1 MAATRPRRAKINPR
15 QDASY
20 YCSLGEDKAG
30 FDVRYID
37 SFKGRGVF
45 SCRSFQKGDFLFE
58 YRGQI
63 ITKEEQEN
71 RMKLYHDAL
80 KVFIFDFKFNGKQL
94 CVDAAREDGSLGRLV
109 NDDNVNPNSKM
120 TVTRVD
126 GRPHLCL
133 FAIKDIGPGEE
144 ITYNYGDSNWPWRSK
159 KSNMVASQAV
169 DENAA
174 SSSPNDAT
182 KKSNMVASQAVDEN
196 AASSSPNDA
205 TKKSNMVASQAV
217 DENAASSSPNEA
229 TKKSNMVASQ
239 AVDENAA
246 SSSPNDATKKSN
258 MVPSQAVDENA
269 ASSSPNDA
277 TKKSNMVASQ
287 AVDENAASSSPND
300 STKDCDHD
308 LVPDEM
314 SSLEKCFACGGPFS
328 PLKWSGVRCE
338 AQSKNGA
345 GKVIEPNRILN
356 KEMKPSSKKKTN
368 KQSASLENARRVK
381 KHPWSP
387 TEVAA
392 IMKYFGE
399 HIKKENWPLL
409 SNASN
414 AKLQKIL
421 LWLVVLFKTSE
432 IL

>member
-1 MAATRPRRAKINPR
+1 MAATRPRRAKINPI
-15 QDASY
+15 QDARY

-94 CVDAAREDGSLGRLV
+94 CVDATREDGSLGRLV

-169 DENAA
+169 DEI
-174 SSSPNDAT
+174 
-182 KKSNMVASQAVDEN
+182 
-196 AASSSPNDA
+196 
-205 TKKSNMVASQAV
+205 
-217 DENAASSSPNEA
+217 
-229 TKKSNMVASQ
+229 
-239 AVDENAA
+239 AA

-300 STKDCDHD
+300 ATKKSNM
-308 LVPDEM
+308 VPSQAVD
-314 SSLEKCFACGGPFS
+314 
-328 PLKWSGVRCE
+328 
-338 AQSKNGA
+338 
-345 GKVIEPNRILN
+345 
-356 KEMKPSSKKKTN
+356 
-368 KQSASLENARRVK
+368 ENAASS
-381 KHPWSP
+381 SP
-387 TEVAA
+387 NDAT
-392 IMKYFGE
+392 
-399 HIKKENWPLL
+399 KED
-409 SNASN
+409 
-414 AKLQKIL
+414 
-421 LWLVVLFKTSE
+421 
-432 IL
+432 

>member
-1 MAATRPRRAKINPR
+1 
-15 QDASY
+15 
-20 YCSLGEDKAG
+20 
-30 FDVRYID
+30 
-37 SFKGRGVF
+37 
-45 SCRSFQKGDFLFE
+45 
-58 YRGQI
+58 
-63 ITKEEQEN
+63 
-71 RMKLYHDAL
+71 MKLYHDAL

-174 SSSPNDAT
+174 SSSPN
-182 KKSNMVASQAVDEN
+182 
-196 AASSSPNDA
+196 
-205 TKKSNMVASQAV
+205 
-217 DENAASSSPNEA
+217 EA

-246 SSSPNDATKKSN
+246 SSSPNDA
-258 MVPSQAVDENA
+258 
-269 ASSSPNDA
+269 
-277 TKKSNMVASQ
+277 
-287 AVDENAASSSPND
+287 
-300 STKDCDHD
+300 TKDCDHD

-338 AQSKNGA
+338 VCYQSWHKRCYVSHKVNLTEPLPEVFSEDSSSEGA
-345 GKVIEPNRILN
+345 SSEEEYVPDSIADSDSSWDNKSEPLN
-356 KEMKPSSKKKTN
+356 ISCKQVQNSEISSS
-368 KQSASLENARRVK
+368 QSACKTKRPRLESFLERVGQRISEDAESISEDGIGTRQLDVSGVIATAEKSDAEGIVDDSDTTAEDSL
-381 KHPWSP
+381 KHPP
-387 TEVAA
+387 
-392 IMKYFGE
+392 
-399 HIKKENWPLL
+399 H
-409 SNASN
+409 
-414 AKLQKIL
+414 
-421 LWLVVLFKTSE
+421 
-432 IL
+432 